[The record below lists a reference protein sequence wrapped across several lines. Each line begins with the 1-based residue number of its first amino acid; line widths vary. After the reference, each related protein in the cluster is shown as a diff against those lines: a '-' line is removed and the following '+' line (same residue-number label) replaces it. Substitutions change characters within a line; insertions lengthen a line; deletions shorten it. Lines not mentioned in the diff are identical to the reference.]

1 MVISAV
7 FWGTAWYG
15 GSTQSNQ
22 RRKIGF
28 VITANVPRELSCAIF
43 IGRDLYLTLSLA
55 AFDVRVGKSCSMAIS
70 MTERELA
77 ARWRY
82 VHITSSVCLVMSV
95 LLWNVDRRVETAER
109 RQAVSW
115 PCVTGQCDDA
125 RLPRPAYA
133 VSRRACRLDAAVTSH
148 VVRHLDVRWSRRRR
162 RLTTGTRRYAAAPY
176 AHRTRI
182 DTY

>member
-1 MVISAV
+1 MRN
-7 FWGTAWYG
+7 FHW
-15 GSTQSNQ
+15 Q
-22 RRKIGF
+22 RF
-28 VITANVPRELSCAIF
+28 VSYTV
-43 IGRDLYLTLSLA
+43 
-55 AFDVRVGKSCSMAIS
+55 
-70 MTERELA
+70 
-77 ARWRY
+77 
-82 VHITSSVCLVMSV
+82 TSSIRRASRQVMQHGNQHDRAWASSSVALCTHHIVCLSGDERALQSV
-95 LLWNVDRRVETAER
+95 WRWNVDRRVETAER